1 LRRNTVFQE
10 LVSFEDVAVN
20 FTWEEWQDLD
30 EAQRI
35 PYREV
40 MLETYSGLVSLG
52 E

>member
-1 LRRNTVFQE
+1 MVFQE

-30 EAQRI
+30 DAQRTVC
-35 PYREV
+35 REV
-40 MLETYSGLVSLG
+40 MLETYSSLLG